1 MIYGIYN
8 NVDYNLIGISINNF
22 IKFNNDFELH
32 IALCEVVMWSSKST
46 QFHYLINK
54 HSNVYLE
61 KQLILSGAPYI

>member
-32 IALCEVVMWSSKST
+32 IALCEVVM
-46 QFHYLINK
+46 
-54 HSNVYLE
+54 
-61 KQLILSGAPYI
+61 